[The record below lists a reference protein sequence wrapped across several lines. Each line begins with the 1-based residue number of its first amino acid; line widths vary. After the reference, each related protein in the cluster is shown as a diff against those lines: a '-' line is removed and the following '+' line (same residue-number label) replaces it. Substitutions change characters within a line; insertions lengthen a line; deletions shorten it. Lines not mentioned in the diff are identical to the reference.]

1 MRQLKRYVNM
11 AGVGLGLLLLLIL
24 GGCKSSKQVGTV
36 APGVAKAKQVF
47 LQAMEEQALHYQTL
61 TARLGVEIN
70 LPNLQVNS
78 TRVDLKMIKDS
89 AAKKFDVVIVWKLDR
104 FSRNRVDSAHYKY
117 VLRKNGVK
125 VISATESISEGS
137 EGILLES
144 VLEGIAEYYSAE
156 LSQKVLRGLNENRKK
171 GLFCGGGVPYGYRVE
186 NKRVYVDEDAAEI
199 VRYIY
204 ERYSIGVTVPQILKE
219 LNARNVLFKGRAFNS
234 GHVYKILSNER
245 YSGKYTVHGETY
257 TNTFPKIVSDEI
269 FDRVAQTA
277 KKNLRCKRSVEVV
290 YLLKNKVK
298 CGYCGMPVTAETGT
312 SRHGKTIHY
321 YKCSG
326 RKRNITDC
334 DLMIVR
340 KETLEK
346 IVMDAIINALSEP
359 NAISKIVDHIYQVQE
374 QMLNEQKELKLLQSE
389 KQKIDL
395 AIDNIMSAIERGVM
409 SNNAIRRLNELEE
422 QQLEYEKK
430 IAIEKSKTVDLIP
443 KAEIANYYKSAL
455 KLEPLLLINYLV
467 DEIILY
473 NDRIE
478 IRFTSPITKSP
489 DDCQGFLLYSNSTTI
504 SCYDKITGLFVNE
517 PFYCIVKL

>member
-1 MRQLKRYVNM
+1 
-11 AGVGLGLLLLLIL
+11 
-24 GGCKSSKQVGTV
+24 
-36 APGVAKAKQVF
+36 
-47 LQAMEEQALHYQTL
+47 
-61 TARLGVEIN
+61 
-70 LPNLQVNS
+70 
-78 TRVDLKMIKDS
+78 
-89 AAKKFDVVIVWKLDR
+89 
-104 FSRNRVDSAHYKY
+104 
-117 VLRKNGVK
+117 
-125 VISATESISEGS
+125 
-137 EGILLES
+137 
-144 VLEGIAEYYSAE
+144 
-156 LSQKVLRGLNENRKK
+156 
-171 GLFCGGGVPYGYRVE
+171 
-186 NKRVYVDEDAAEI
+186 
-199 VRYIY
+199 
-204 ERYSIGVTVPQILKE
+204 
-219 LNARNVLFKGRAFNS
+219 
-234 GHVYKILSNER
+234 
-245 YSGKYTVHGETY
+245 
-257 TNTFPKIVSDEI
+257 
-269 FDRVAQTA
+269 
-277 KKNLRCKRSVEVV
+277 
-290 YLLKNKVK
+290 
-298 CGYCGMPVTAETGT
+298 MPVTAETGT

-346 IVMDAIINALSEP
+346 IVMDAIIKALSEP

-489 DDCQGFLLYSNSTTI
+489 DDCQGFLLYLNSTSI
-504 SCYDKITGLFVNE
+504 SCYDKITGIFVNE

>member
-1 MRQLKRYVNM
+1 MKTAAIYARYSSNSQTEQSIEGQLDVCNKYAKDNDLQVVATYIDRAMTGTNDNRPDFQRM
-11 AGVGLGLLLLLIL
+11 LKDSE
-24 GGCKSSKQVGTV
+24 KSSWDAVLV
-36 APGVAKAKQVF
+36 YA
-47 LQAMEEQALHYQTL
+47 
-61 TARLGVEIN
+61 
-70 LPNLQVNS
+70 
-78 TRVDLKMIKDS
+78 
-89 AAKKFDVVIVWKLDR
+89 LDR
-104 FSRNRVDSAHYKY
+104 FGRNSVEVAVNKQK
-117 VLRKNGVK
+117 LKKTGK
-125 VISATESISEGS
+125 ILISATQRTSDNLDGTKNLD
-137 EGILLES
+137 GIILEN
-144 VLEGIAEYYSAE
+144 VYIGIAEYYSAE

-204 ERYSIGVTVPQILKE
+204 ERYSIGLTVPQILKE

-334 DLMIVR
+334 DLKIVR

-359 NAISKIVDHIYQVQE
+359 NAISKIVDHIYQMQE

-455 KLEPLLLINYLV
+455 KLEPLLLINYLI

-504 SCYDKITGLFVNE
+504 SCYDKITGLFVSE
-517 PFYCIVKL
+517 PFNYIVKL